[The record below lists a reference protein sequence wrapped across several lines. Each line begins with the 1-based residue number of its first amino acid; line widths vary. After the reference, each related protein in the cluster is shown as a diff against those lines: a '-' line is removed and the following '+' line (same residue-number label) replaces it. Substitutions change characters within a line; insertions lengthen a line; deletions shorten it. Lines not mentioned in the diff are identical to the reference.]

1 MTYMTRFLDPPK
13 IHERFIDDQ
22 GVMEITM
29 ELPEYNGK
37 IFKVGKWLSL
47 MELEFSQF
55 DILDYVKNEMDKAL
69 WNELLWQE
77 FKI

>member
-13 IHERFIDDQ
+13 IHERFINNQ

-29 ELPEYNGK
+29 QIEHNSK